1 MKHLK
6 KFNQTIPV
14 KVNKYVYHTSSPKFR
29 DSIKSQGLI
38 TKGPGE
44 NWLSTTKINLMKL
57 FQKQKCI
64 FASNSDNKED
74 QFKWDYDDDIWRI
87 DTELIPNNEW
97 FRDPNSI
104 DDKWVITFQDIPVEA
119 IELIHEGTG
128 ESKY

>member
-14 KVNKYVYHTSSPKFR
+14 KVNKYVYHTSNPKFR
-29 DSIKSQGLI
+29 DSISKQGLI
-38 TKGPGE
+38 TMGRSQ
-44 NWLSTTKINLMKL
+44 NWLSTTKIDK
-57 FQKQKCI
+57 KCI

-74 QFKWDYDDDIWRI
+74 WFKWDYDDDIWRI
-87 DTELIPNNEW
+87 DTKLIPNNKW

-104 DDKWVITFQDIPVEA
+104 DDKWVITFENIPVAA